1 MMGKQEMDEQ
11 EQSKD
16 QTNDIMKD
24 PLNVNFKI
32 WIKITEMMSSL
43 IVVTSSLLCAIFSKN
58 VIHGV
63 PMGVVL
69 LKSVLKL

>member
-32 WIKITEMMSSL
+32 
-43 IVVTSSLLCAIFSKN
+43 
-58 VIHGV
+58 
-63 PMGVVL
+63 
-69 LKSVLKL
+69 